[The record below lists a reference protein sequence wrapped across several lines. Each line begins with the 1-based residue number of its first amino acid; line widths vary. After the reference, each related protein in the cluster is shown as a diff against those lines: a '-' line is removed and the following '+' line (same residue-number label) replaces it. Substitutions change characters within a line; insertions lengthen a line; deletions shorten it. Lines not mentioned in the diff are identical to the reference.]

1 MNSYTHNYFGKAG
14 IGIIVGI
21 ADEGLGER
29 AVEQQEE
36 GIDLWTFFC
45 SGLETRRP
53 AGSIRQRATTNL
65 MPNKLCV
72 YVSALEVQV

>member
-1 MNSYTHNYFGKAG
+1 MNSYTHNYFDKAG

-36 GIDLWTFFC
+36 GIDLWTVFLLWI
-45 SGLETRRP
+45 G
-53 AGSIRQRATTNL
+53 N
-65 MPNKLCV
+65 
-72 YVSALEVQV
+72 